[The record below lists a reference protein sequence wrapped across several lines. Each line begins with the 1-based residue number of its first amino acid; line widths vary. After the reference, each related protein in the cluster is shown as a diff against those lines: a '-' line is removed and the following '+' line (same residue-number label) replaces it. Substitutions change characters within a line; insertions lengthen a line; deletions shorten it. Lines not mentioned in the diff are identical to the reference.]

1 MKKQRIEK
9 DYIFNGFGFPIV
21 LQNVPMMNIR
31 GIWTA
36 NIKWNRLEK
45 IVLLLL
51 AHKPEE
57 LTGNQI
63 RFVRHTMNMNQREF
77 AELFH
82 TTHVAVVK
90 EEKSSD
96 FPAKMQTTTELA
108 IHLSILDQLIKDD
121 KEFRLAY
128 HNLLALPFSHK
139 IKPLEVNTQT
149 DLIAI

>member
-9 DYIFNGFGFPIV
+9 AYIFNGFGFPIV
-21 LQNVPMMNIR
+21 LQNVPMINVR
-31 GIWTA
+31 GIWTP

-63 RFVRHTMNMNQREF
+63 RFVRHILNMNQREF
-77 AELFH
+77 ANLFH
-82 TTHVAVVK
+82 VTHVAVVK
-90 EEKSSD
+90 WEKSSD
-96 FPAKMQTTTELA
+96 FPAKMQTTTQLA
-108 IHLSILDQLIKDD
+108 IRLSILDQLIKDD
-121 KEFRLAY
+121 TEFRLAY
-128 HNLLALPFSHK
+128 HNLVTLSFSHE
-139 IKPLEVNTQT
+139 IKHLAVDTQT